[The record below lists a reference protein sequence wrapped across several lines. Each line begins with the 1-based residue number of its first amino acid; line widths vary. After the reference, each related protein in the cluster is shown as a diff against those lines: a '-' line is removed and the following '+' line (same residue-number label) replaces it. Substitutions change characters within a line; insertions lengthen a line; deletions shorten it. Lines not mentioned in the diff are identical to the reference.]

1 MDFSDFLILQ
11 IHPHF
16 YPKYTNLHQSYTN
29 LAIRS
34 INTESE
40 EHGLAEGAIR
50 S

>member
-29 LAIRS
+29 LAKLHLFQLKSHI
-34 INTESE
+34 
-40 EHGLAEGAIR
+40 
-50 S
+50 